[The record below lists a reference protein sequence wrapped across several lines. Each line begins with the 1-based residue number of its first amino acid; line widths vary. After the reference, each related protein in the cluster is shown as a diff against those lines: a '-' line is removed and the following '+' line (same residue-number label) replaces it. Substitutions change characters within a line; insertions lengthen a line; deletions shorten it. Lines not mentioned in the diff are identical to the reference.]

1 MNLNIFSYFFFY
13 FISIFAVVGYGFFF
27 SQITNQEKI
36 SSNFGYSGLMGVFFL
51 TIYSYI
57 SNFFIAHGL
66 IHNSILIVLGIFLY
80 LIFSFKNLHKI
91 KENYIG
97 ILIFLILFISVLIFK
112 THDDFPYYHF
122 AYSYYLTQSSS
133 YIGIGPFNHGFRTP
147 SSIFYLNSLFYLP
160 HIKYYLFHMPAILI
174 MGFTNIILL
183 KKITKNIKKN
193 SINFITFFSL
203 LSLLFID
210 IFFYRI
216 SEHGTDRSAQILI
229 FILIIEILLLI
240 NFSTDKKD
248 KLVKVY
254 ILIALIISFKAFYIL
269 YLIFFLP
276 ILFLYYDKQNK
287 LKIFEIIKNKFFIF
301 FLVLV
306 FLIIIT
312 NLFNSGCLLYP
323 ITFTCFDNLAWSFE
337 SDQVQHM
344 SRWYELWSK
353 AGAGP
358 NFRVEGQ
365 IHYITY
371 FNWVPNWFDEY
382 FFNKVSDL
390 LVGLFVL
397 SLIVFL
403 TFYSKLNKINPIKN
417 KFLIIYFLLIILFL
431 EWFYNH
437 PALRYGG
444 YCLFASL
451 IFLPLSNILSK
462 NFQVNGKHTKNKFY
476 ILVIIAY
483 IIFLGRNVDRINKE
497 MNVYQYSPLKET
509 YYKFNDHHLRIQKEF
524 NLLIDN
530 FNNCKSQNKNCSK
543 KLMPKIQ
550 QLYGKYMFVNDQ

>member
-27 SQITNQEKI
+27 SHITNQEKI

-66 IHNSILIVLGIFLY
+66 IHNSILVVMGIFLY
-80 LIFSFKNLHKI
+80 LFFSFKNLHKI

-97 ILIFLILFISVLIFK
+97 IFIFLILFIFK

-174 MGFTNIILL
+174 MGFANIILL
-183 KKITKNIKKN
+183 KKITQNIKEN

-269 YLIFFLP
+269 YLI
-276 ILFLYYDKQNK
+276 
-287 LKIFEIIKNKFFIF
+287 IKNKFFIF

-337 SDQVQHM
+337 IDQVQHM

-365 IHYITY
+365 IHYIAY

-382 FFNKVSDL
+382 FFNKVLDL

-403 TFYSKLNKINPIKN
+403 TFYSKLNK
-417 KFLIIYFLLIILFL
+417 
-431 EWFYNH
+431 
-437 PALRYGG
+437 
-444 YCLFASL
+444 
-451 IFLPLSNILSK
+451 
-462 NFQVNGKHTKNKFY
+462 
-476 ILVIIAY
+476 
-483 IIFLGRNVDRINKE
+483 
-497 MNVYQYSPLKET
+497 
-509 YYKFNDHHLRIQKEF
+509 
-524 NLLIDN
+524 NL
-530 FNNCKSQNKNCSK
+530 
-543 KLMPKIQ
+543 
-550 QLYGKYMFVNDQ
+550 